1 MNRDA
6 FLIYL
11 RDLRDLEFAKK
22 SLDTALTQGK
32 DNYDGQVNFLNRT
45 NYKQADSDL
54 FVHVLLDS
62 IKVLIAAFGLVI
74 VIPMTKRVTLFP
86 ERNFL
91 FFGTIDAVVTY
102 LIAGILII
110 YIIAK
115 IVMFILRVIKSISD
129 KKEVREHNRQEA
141 IAEENRKK
149 QLVTLN
155 ATWNKESAS
164 LKKQYNKVDTLLK
177 NGYNL
182 NLIPSPYRNLASL
195 YYIYDY
201 MSTSQASLEDTLMH
215 EHMENGI
222 QRILSRLDSIIA
234 QNEQIIFQNRQL
246 EAQNRQMIERTD
258 RMLASLQRTEQ
269 NTLEGKQY
277 AQINA
282 QHTQTIAFF
291 KEMEFWD
298 NYSKRR

>member
-11 RDLRDLEFAKK
+11 KDLRDLEFAKNAITK
-22 SLDTALTQGK
+22 TYNREK
-32 DNYDGQVNFLNRT
+32 DKFNDRARQLNQT
-45 NYKQADSDL
+45 NYHKLDDL
-54 FVHVLLDS
+54 GDPV
-62 IKVLIAAFGLVI
+62 IGLIASIIICAI
-74 VIPMTKRVTLFP
+74 CT
-86 ERNFL
+86 
-91 FFGTIDAVVTY
+91 
-102 LIAGILII
+102 LIAVKIRISFFGILI
-110 YIIAK
+110 K
-115 IVMFILRVIKSISD
+115 ILCAIFGLTCFASIFYCLFLMARSANNNRH
-129 KKEVREHNRQEA
+129 VRAHNREEDA
-141 IAEENRKK
+141 IAAEHQKELSVVRNLWNSQSTSLQK
-149 QLVTLN
+149 QL
-155 ATWNKESAS
+155 
-164 LKKQYNKVDTLLK
+164 NKVDSLLK
-177 NGYNL
+177 NGYSL
-182 NLIPSPYRNLASL
+182 NIIPAPYRNLASM

-201 MSTSQASLEDTLMH
+201 MSTSQASFEDTLMH

-222 QRILSRLDSIIA
+222 QRILSRLDTIIA

>member
-11 RDLRDLEFAKK
+11 KDLRDLEFARE
-22 SLDTALTQGK
+22 SLDTALARGK
-32 DNYDGQVNFLNRT
+32 DNYNRRANFLRQT
-45 NYKQADSDL
+45 NYRDKEKFDWL
-54 FVHVLLDS
+54 FIIIAPILVVAFVFVFRKARSCTFFPDEHFLSGTLEALFWYAFVL
-62 IKVLIAAFGLVI
+62 VLGYFTILCVFVAITSL
-74 VIPMTKRVTLFP
+74 
-86 ERNFL
+86 
-91 FFGTIDAVVTY
+91 FGTPADNRAIR
-102 LIAGILII
+102 
-110 YIIAK
+110 K
-115 IVMFILRVIKSISD
+115 
-129 KKEVREHNRQEA
+129 HNQQEA
-141 IAEENRKK
+141 ITEENHKK
-149 QLVTLN
+149 ELATLN
-155 ATWNKESAS
+155 ATWNKQSAS
-164 LKKQYNKVDTLLK
+164 LKRQYNQVDTLLK

-182 NLIPSPYRNLASL
+182 NLIPSPYRNLASM

-201 MSTSQASLEDTLMH
+201 MSTSQASFEDTLMH

-222 QRILSRLDSIIA
+222 QRILSRLDTIIA

-269 NTLEGKQY
+269 NTLAGAQY
-277 AQINA
+277 AKISA
-282 QHTQTIAFF
+282 QHTQTIAVF

>member
-11 RDLRDLEFAKK
+11 KDLRDLEFARK
-22 SLDTALTQGK
+22 SLDTALARGK
-32 DNYDGQVNFLNRT
+32 DNYNRRANFLRQT
-45 NYKQADSDL
+45 NYRDKEKFDWL
-54 FVHVLLDS
+54 FIIIAPILVVAFVFVFRKARSCTFFPDEHFLSGTLEALFWYAFVL
-62 IKVLIAAFGLVI
+62 VLGYFTILCVFVAIASL
-74 VIPMTKRVTLFP
+74 
-86 ERNFL
+86 
-91 FFGTIDAVVTY
+91 FGTPADNRAIR
-102 LIAGILII
+102 
-110 YIIAK
+110 K
-115 IVMFILRVIKSISD
+115 
-129 KKEVREHNRQEA
+129 HNQQEA
-141 IAEENRKK
+141 ITEENQKK
-149 QLVTLN
+149 ELATLN
-155 ATWNKESAS
+155 ATWNKQSTS
-164 LKKQYNKVDTLLK
+164 LKRQYNQVDTLLK

-201 MSTSQASLEDTLMH
+201 MSTSQASLEDTLLH
-215 EHMENGI
+215 EHLENGI

>member
-1 MNRDA
+1 M
-6 FLIYL
+6 
-11 RDLRDLEFAKK
+11 
-22 SLDTALTQGK
+22 
-32 DNYDGQVNFLNRT
+32 
-45 NYKQADSDL
+45 
-54 FVHVLLDS
+54 
-62 IKVLIAAFGLVI
+62 I
-74 VIPMTKRVTLFP
+74 VI
-86 ERNFL
+86 
-91 FFGTIDAVVTY
+91 
-102 LIAGILII
+102 
-110 YIIAK
+110 
-115 IVMFILRVIKSISD
+115 FILDISGSISD
-129 KKEVREHNRQEA
+129 KKEVREHNQQEA
-141 IAEENRKK
+141 IAVENRKK

-155 ATWNKESAS
+155 TTWNKQSAS
-164 LKKQYNKVDTLLK
+164 LKKQYNQVDTLLK

-182 NLIPSPYRNLASL
+182 NIIPSPYRNLASL

-201 MSTSQASLEDTLMH
+201 MSTSQASFEDTLMH

-269 NTLEGKQY
+269 NTLAGAQY
-277 AQINA
+277 AQISA

-298 NYSKRR
+298 NYSKRRWNQNH

>member
-11 RDLRDLEFAKK
+11 KDLRDLEFAKNAITK
-22 SLDTALTQGK
+22 TYNREK
-32 DNYDGQVNFLNRT
+32 DKFNDRARQLNQT
-45 NYKQADSDL
+45 NYHKLDDL
-54 FVHVLLDS
+54 GDPV
-62 IKVLIAAFGLVI
+62 IGLIASVI
-74 VIPMTKRVTLFP
+74 ICAICT
-86 ERNFL
+86 
-91 FFGTIDAVVTY
+91 
-102 LIAGILII
+102 LIAVKIRISFFGILI
-110 YIIAK
+110 K
-115 IVMFILRVIKSISD
+115 ILCAIFGLTCFASIFYCLFLMARSANNNRH
-129 KKEVREHNRQEA
+129 VRAHNREEDA
-141 IAEENRKK
+141 IAAEHQKELSVVRNLWNSQSTSLQK
-149 QLVTLN
+149 QL
-155 ATWNKESAS
+155 
-164 LKKQYNKVDTLLK
+164 NKVDSLLK
-177 NGYNL
+177 NGYSL
-182 NLIPSPYRNLASL
+182 NIIPAPYRNLASM

-201 MSTSQASLEDTLMH
+201 MSTSQASFEDTLMH

-222 QRILSRLDSIIA
+222 QRILSRLDTIIA

>member
-11 RDLRDLEFAKK
+11 KDLRDLEFAKNAITK
-22 SLDTALTQGK
+22 TYNREK
-32 DNYDGQVNFLNRT
+32 DKFNERARQLNQT
-45 NYKQADSDL
+45 NYHKLDDL
-54 FVHVLLDS
+54 GDPV
-62 IKVLIAAFGLVI
+62 IGLIASIIICAI
-74 VIPMTKRVTLFP
+74 CT
-86 ERNFL
+86 
-91 FFGTIDAVVTY
+91 
-102 LIAGILII
+102 LIAVKIRISFFGILI
-110 YIIAK
+110 K
-115 IVMFILRVIKSISD
+115 ILCAIFGLTCFASIFYCLFLMARSANNNRH
-129 KKEVREHNRQEA
+129 VRAHNREEDA
-141 IAEENRKK
+141 IAAEHQKELSVVRNLWNSQSTSLQK
-149 QLVTLN
+149 QL
-155 ATWNKESAS
+155 
-164 LKKQYNKVDTLLK
+164 NKVDSLLK
-177 NGYNL
+177 NGYSL
-182 NLIPSPYRNLASL
+182 NIIPAPYRNLASM

-201 MSTSQASLEDTLMH
+201 MSTSQASFEDTLMH

-222 QRILSRLDSIIA
+222 QRILSRLDTIIA

>member
-11 RDLRDLEFAKK
+11 KDLRDLEFAKNAITK
-22 SLDTALTQGK
+22 TYNREK
-32 DNYDGQVNFLNRT
+32 DKFNDRARQLNQT
-45 NYKQADSDL
+45 NYHKLDDL
-54 FVHVLLDS
+54 GDPV
-62 IKVLIAAFGLVI
+62 IGLIASIIICAI
-74 VIPMTKRVTLFP
+74 CT
-86 ERNFL
+86 
-91 FFGTIDAVVTY
+91 
-102 LIAGILII
+102 LIAVKIRISFFGILI
-110 YIIAK
+110 K
-115 IVMFILRVIKSISD
+115 ILCASIFYCLFLMARSANNNRH
-129 KKEVREHNRQEA
+129 VRAHNREEDA
-141 IAEENRKK
+141 IAAEHQKELSVVRNLWNSQSTSLQK
-149 QLVTLN
+149 QL
-155 ATWNKESAS
+155 
-164 LKKQYNKVDTLLK
+164 NKVDSLLK
-177 NGYNL
+177 NGYSL
-182 NLIPSPYRNLASL
+182 NIIPAPYRNLASM

-201 MSTSQASLEDTLMH
+201 MSTSQASFEDTLMH

-222 QRILSRLDSIIA
+222 QRILSRLDTIIA

>member
-11 RDLRDLEFAKK
+11 KDLRDLEFAKK
-22 SLDTALTQGK
+22 SLDTALARGK
-32 DNYDGQVNFLNRT
+32 DNYNRRANFLRQT
-45 NYKQADSDL
+45 NYRD
-54 FVHVLLDS
+54 
-62 IKVLIAAFGLVI
+62 KVKHEWVFI
-74 VIPMTKRVTLFP
+74 VIAPILAVAFVFVFRKARSCTFFPDEHFLTGTLAALFWYAFAIVLGLFAILCVLAAI
-86 ERNFL
+86 EELFL
-91 FFGTIDAVVTY
+91 TPIQNRA
-102 LIAGILII
+102 IR
-110 YIIAK
+110 K
-115 IVMFILRVIKSISD
+115 
-129 KKEVREHNRQEA
+129 HNQQEA
-141 IAEENRKK
+141 ITEENQKK
-149 QLVTLN
+149 ELAALN

-164 LKKQYNKVDTLLK
+164 LKRQYNQVDTLLK

-201 MSTSQASLEDTLMH
+201 MSTSQASFEDTLMH

-258 RMLASLQRTEQ
+258 RMLASLQRTER
-269 NTLEGKQY
+269 NTLAGAQY
-277 AQINA
+277 AKISA
-282 QHTQTIAFF
+282 QHTQTIAVF

>member
-11 RDLRDLEFAKK
+11 KDLRDLEFARE
-22 SLDTALTQGK
+22 SLDTALARGK
-32 DNYDGQVNFLNRT
+32 DNYNRRANFLRQT
-45 NYKQADSDL
+45 NYRDKEKFDWL
-54 FVHVLLDS
+54 FIIIAPILVVAFVFVFRKARSCTFFPDEHFLSGTLEALFWYAFVL
-62 IKVLIAAFGLVI
+62 VLGYFTILCVFVAITSL
-74 VIPMTKRVTLFP
+74 
-86 ERNFL
+86 
-91 FFGTIDAVVTY
+91 FGTPADNRAIR
-102 LIAGILII
+102 
-110 YIIAK
+110 K
-115 IVMFILRVIKSISD
+115 
-129 KKEVREHNRQEA
+129 HNQQEA
-141 IAEENRKK
+141 ITEENHKK
-149 QLVTLN
+149 ELATLN
-155 ATWNKESAS
+155 ATWNKQSAS
-164 LKKQYNKVDTLLK
+164 LKRQYNQVDTLLK

-201 MSTSQASLEDTLMH
+201 MSTSQASLEDTLLH
-215 EHMENGI
+215 EHLENGI
-222 QRILSRLDSIIA
+222 QRILSRLNSIIA

-258 RMLASLQRTEQ
+258 WMLASLQRTEQ

-277 AQINA
+277 AQISA
-282 QHTQTIAFF
+282 QHTQTIAVF

>member
-11 RDLRDLEFAKK
+11 KDLRDLEFARE
-22 SLDTALTQGK
+22 SLDTALARGK
-32 DNYDGQVNFLNRT
+32 DNYNRRANFLRQT
-45 NYKQADSDL
+45 NYKD
-54 FVHVLLDS
+54 
-62 IKVLIAAFGLVI
+62 KVKHEWVFI
-74 VIPMTKRVTLFP
+74 VIAPILAVAFVFVFRKARSCTFFPDEHFLTGTLDALLWYAFAIVLGLFAILCILAAI
-86 ERNFL
+86 EELFL
-91 FFGTIDAVVTY
+91 TPIEN
-102 LIAGILII
+102 
-110 YIIAK
+110 
-115 IVMFILRVIKSISD
+115 RSIR
-129 KKEVREHNRQEA
+129 KHNHQEA
-141 IAEENRKK
+141 ITEENHKK
-149 QLVTLN
+149 ELAALN
-155 ATWNKESAS
+155 ATWNKQSAS
-164 LKKQYNKVDTLLK
+164 LKRQYNQVDTLLK

-201 MSTSQASLEDTLMH
+201 MSTSQASFEDTLMH

-258 RMLASLQRTEQ
+258 RMLTSLQRTEQ

-277 AQINA
+277 AQISA
-282 QHTQTIAFF
+282 QHTQTIAVF

>member
-11 RDLRDLEFAKK
+11 KDLRDLEFARE
-22 SLDTALTQGK
+22 SLDTALARGK
-32 DNYDGQVNFLNRT
+32 DNYNRRANFLRQT
-45 NYKQADSDL
+45 NYRDKEKFDWL
-54 FVHVLLDS
+54 FIIIAPILVVAFVFVFRKARSCTFFPDEHFLSGTLEALFWYAFVL
-62 IKVLIAAFGLVI
+62 VLGYFTILCVFVAITSL
-74 VIPMTKRVTLFP
+74 
-86 ERNFL
+86 
-91 FFGTIDAVVTY
+91 FGTPADNRAIR
-102 LIAGILII
+102 
-110 YIIAK
+110 K
-115 IVMFILRVIKSISD
+115 
-129 KKEVREHNRQEA
+129 HNQQEA
-141 IAEENRKK
+141 ITEENHKK
-149 QLVTLN
+149 ELATLN
-155 ATWNKESAS
+155 ATWNKQSAS
-164 LKKQYNKVDTLLK
+164 LKRQYNQVDTLLK

-201 MSTSQASLEDTLMH
+201 MSTSQASFEDTLMH

-269 NTLEGKQY
+269 NTLAGAQY
-277 AQINA
+277 AKISA
-282 QHTQTIAFF
+282 QHTQTIAVF